1 MKTLNDYYLIEPVEA
16 ETKTASGLYLP
27 DTAQE
32 KPALGTILS
41 LPDTFLPKLAVGSLV
56 YYKKWGGNTVKKNGK
71 ELVFVEGKDLMG
83 IDE

>member
-16 ETKTASGLYLP
+16 ETQTASGLYLP

-41 LPDTFLPKLAVGSLV
+41 LPKVFLPKLAVGSLV

-83 IDE
+83 IDG